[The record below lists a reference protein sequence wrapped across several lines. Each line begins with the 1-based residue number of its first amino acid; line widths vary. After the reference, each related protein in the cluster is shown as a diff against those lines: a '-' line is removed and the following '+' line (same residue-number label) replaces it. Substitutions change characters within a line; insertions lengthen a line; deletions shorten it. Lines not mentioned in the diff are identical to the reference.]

1 METPLTVREL
11 IAVLEQ
17 AHPDSHIFVQGCDC
31 INQATKVWGGRRA
44 SHEDYQGQLMLGFGP
59 RNSYTSSGWREIYP
73 DPESRARRPSVDD
86 LEKALGALQ
95 HSLAAPD
102 PDQPRTWHPRA
113 ARRLRQAQSRIK
125 AALAEAPEPA
135 GPEISRPPGALAQSL
150 PPELTAALEKVEQL
164 RELLRTRFQ
173 EILSQDG
180 ELPESQPATD
190 PEQELLDAVMAPLQA
205 VRRQW
210 LEMK

>member
-1 METPLTVREL
+1 M
-11 IAVLEQ
+11 
-17 AHPDSHIFVQGCDC
+17 
-31 INQATKVWGGRRA
+31 
-44 SHEDYQGQLMLGFGP
+44 
-59 RNSYTSSGWREIYP
+59 
-73 DPESRARRPSVDD
+73 
-86 LEKALGALQ
+86 
-95 HSLAAPD
+95 
-102 PDQPRTWHPRA
+102 
-113 ARRLRQAQSRIK
+113 
-125 AALAEAPEPA
+125 
-135 GPEISRPPGALAQSL
+135 